1 MRLPFTGDDG
11 SPQLGNFVKETSTHK
26 NVRSLWKKD
35 CESPSNLLQKTSFRT
50 SSWTTWSSSVGF
62 CLYRRLFLTN
72 SKVLSCITLRRSSTF
87 SFEHCSLEHRR
98 SREHRKNRMTPL
110 FHESCVTEAKK
121 SSMMMTWE
129 GEQQGFK
136 YLSEGSCQE
145 YTNSSCWTRQASR
158 GSRRRKV
165 IGLFL
170 VLLLLQHIRNWL
182 LVEVRKQQRK
192 WKKKGHLIDYE
203 TLNRLYMLFNMKEG
217 WEHTNQRD
225 EEKGRSSQCERWM
238 IIDHNVRVL
247 TVLTADPFVLM

>member
-98 SREHRKNRMTPL
+98 SREHRKNRMTL
-110 FHESCVTEAKK
+110 
-121 SSMMMTWE
+121 SS
-129 GEQQGFK
+129 
-136 YLSEGSCQE
+136 LSWVLCHRSQKVVNDDDLRGR
-145 YTNSSCWTRQASR
+145 TTR
-158 GSRRRKV
+158 
-165 IGLFL
+165 
-170 VLLLLQHIRNWL
+170 LQIFI
-182 LVEVRKQQRK
+182 Q
-192 WKKKGHLIDYE
+192 
-203 TLNRLYMLFNMKEG
+203 
-217 WEHTNQRD
+217 
-225 EEKGRSSQCERWM
+225 
-238 IIDHNVRVL
+238 RVL
-247 TVLTADPFVLM
+247 SRVYKQ